1 MNDRFSNSFA
11 TGISPSIIRRGEID
25 ISLQPSNNPIKIGS
39 DIPTIISK
47 QIDHFRKIGLG
58 FIGRMMQQYLPSDNT
73 KLQPLTPEYVKG
85 IAIPLTQQTLMQI
98 IINKLFGETFADR
111 FDMAKAYL
119 VIAQAESNFNPNPKG
134 THFGQ
139 LQFDKA
145 TGAAAYQIGRK
156 LISRDK
162 LFLYTQTFMQRF
174 HQSKQHND
182 QVLMNI
188 GQLYN
193 LKRVVLSEWMLT
205 AKGWKPK
212 PTIAQRAPTKAFVKA
227 YPAILAHPQT
237 GLIAL
242 LTAYHINGLYKFS
255 VSNSTVFA
263 HPQRISKAVVEFYNL
278 GRVPALPKYILS
290 KLPSDLGSL
299 FSNLTGDVDPDETSV
314 NAVDTNTWWK
324 AVVPFR
330 FHQYAKGTGI
340 LKSDWGDRP
349 AFRDDSTG
357 KVIPPHFH
365 AGQDWKGVVG
375 QPVFALFDGQIT
387 KSIDNG
393 DRSYGQ
399 EMLLTDRVGGRVQRI
414 GHLSRR
420 FYEVTSPFTS
430 VKKGEILGLVG
441 TSGLSTAP
449 HLHLEVL
456 SWPGQKALEPNKWGV
471 KGSNAIN
478 AKGT

>member
-1 MNDRFSNSFA
+1 MNRFSKSFA
-11 TGISPSIIRRGEID
+11 TAISPIVERRGNID
-25 ISLQPSNNPIKIGS
+25 ISLVPSNQPIKIGT
-39 DIPTIISK
+39 DLTRVISN
-47 QIDHFRKIGLG
+47 QIEHFKKLGLG
-58 FIGRMMQQYLPSDNT
+58 IIGRVMQQYLPSDNT
-73 KLQPLTPEYVKG
+73 KLLPLDPSYVKG
-85 IAIPLTQQTLMQI
+85 IGIPLTQQTLVQI
-98 IINKLFGETFADR
+98 IINKAYGETFAER

-119 VIAQAESNFNPNPKG
+119 VIAQAESNFNPKPKG

-139 LQFDKA
+139 LQFDKG
-145 TGAAAYQIGRK
+145 TGVAAYAVGRK
-156 LISRDK
+156 LINMDK
-162 LFLYTQTFMQRF
+162 LFLFTLTFMQRF
-174 HQSKQHND
+174 HQSKAHNN
-182 QVLMNI
+182 QVLMNM

-193 LKRVVLSEWMLT
+193 LKRVIASEWTLT
-205 AKGWKPK
+205 SKGWKPK
-212 PTIAQRAPTKAFVKA
+212 PNIANRPPAKAFVKT

-242 LTAYHINGLYKFS
+242 LTAYHINGLYKFLLS
-255 VSNSTVFA
+255 KSATFSR
-263 HPQRISKAVVEFYNL
+263 PERIGKAVVQFYNL
-278 GRVPALPKYILS
+278 GRVPGLPKYIID
-290 KLPSDLGSL
+290 KLPANMGTL
-299 FSNLTGDVDPDETSV
+299 FTNATGDVEPNEESV
-314 NAVDTNTWWK
+314 TAVDTNSWWK
-324 AVVPFR
+324 AVVPFQ
-330 FHQYAKGTGI
+330 FHQYPKGTGK

-349 AFRDDSTG
+349 AFRDASTG
-357 KVIPPHFH
+357 KIIPPHFH
-365 AGQDWKGVVG
+365 YGQDWRGEMG
-375 QPVFALFDGQIT
+375 QPVFALFDGQVT

-456 SWPGQKALEPNKWGV
+456 SWPDQVALAPNKWGV
-471 KGSNAIN
+471 SGSNAVN